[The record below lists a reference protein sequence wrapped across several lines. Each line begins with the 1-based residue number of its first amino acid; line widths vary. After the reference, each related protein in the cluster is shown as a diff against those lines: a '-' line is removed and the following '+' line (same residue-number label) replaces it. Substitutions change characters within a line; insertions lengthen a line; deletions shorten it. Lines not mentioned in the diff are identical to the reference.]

1 MLSLHDRPVLIT
13 NGQTYSCMI
22 CVHFHI
28 RNKHSVSQ
36 TYIRAACV
44 CLLNFSFTISTV
56 QTHTLLSSILH
67 AFPHTHTYTAFMQS
81 SSSAL
86 CRELVFHIVPF
97 IQFVLLYCNIVL

>member
-13 NGQTYSCMI
+13 NGQTCSCMI

-36 TYIRAACV
+36 TYIHAACV

-56 QTHTLLSSILH
+56 STHTLLSSILH
-67 AFPHTHTYTAFMQS
+67 AFPHTHILHSFRVAVVHFVENLFFTF
-81 SSSAL
+81 
-86 CRELVFHIVPF
+86 VPF